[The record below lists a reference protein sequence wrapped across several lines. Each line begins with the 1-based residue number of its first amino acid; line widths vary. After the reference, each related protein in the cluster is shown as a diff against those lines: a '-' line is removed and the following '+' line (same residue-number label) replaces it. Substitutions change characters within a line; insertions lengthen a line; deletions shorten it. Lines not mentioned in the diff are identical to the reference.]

1 MIMPRSGRI
10 AWNCLLQPCLAEPP
24 ALSPSTMRISPPS
37 AIASAVI
44 RCGALGGYSV
54 RDDLPSDVVRG
65 GPMVAGRDRLDLA
78 SAAGQRRDPMS
89 HFWLIEALHDCAWR
103 AGGTGVGSR
112 RTRG

>member
-24 ALSPSTMRISPPS
+24 ARSPSTMRISPPS

-44 RCGALGGYSV
+44 RRGALGGYSV

-78 SAAGQRRDPMS
+78 SFDES
-89 HFWLIEALHDCAWR
+89 
-103 AGGTGVGSR
+103 SR
-112 RTRG
+112 RSSAEPGGGPVDKGSA